1 MDKNTL
7 IGLSLAAAALVGGAV
22 YFQRDVQTAE
32 SALEG
37 KDAFAPELARRVNDV
52 AAVRVVRNSGSY
64 TLKKTGDGWGLAEKG
79 DHPVET
85 STVRKALLVLR
96 DMKRLEKKTA
106 DPAKHAQLDLADPAT
121 DGSKCVRVD
130 LLDQGGATLASVLV
144 GKQLEQKNALS
155 SNRTY
160 ARLAG
165 EDQCWLVSGK
175 AEFFET
181 PTDWLDK
188 KIVEVKRDR
197 VRKVEIVHPDGE
209 RYDISRPDKT
219 TMDFALAAIPE
230 GKEPSYAGAQG
241 SVASALE
248 YVNLDDVAP
257 VASIDFSTGAGPVA
271 TFTTFDGVVVQVT
284 TKDQD
289 GKSWARFEAR
299 YEAPAETTQGPAPDA
314 PEGQPAPEDPAKMA
328 EAARAEV
335 EKLQK
340 KLSGWAYQISSYSRA
355 NFGKKIAEVLKDK
368 APAPS
373 PGQGGVEGGG
383 EGAPLESG
391 LGGEDKPFIIPDTL
405 PKEIQDQIKA
415 HQESLGNKVQIGGGK
430 PAEGAIPEGS
440 HVHEDGTVHQG
451 SHDGH
456 DQDGHD
462 HDAPKG
468 EPEHPVDDAQTKP
481 QR

>member
-1 MDKNTL
+1 MDKKTL

-22 YFQRDVQTAE
+22 YFQRDAETTE

-37 KDAFAPELARRVNDV
+37 KDSLAPELARRVNEV
-52 AAVRVVRNSGSY
+52 AEVRVVRNSGSY
-64 TLKKTGDGWGLAEKG
+64 TLKKAGDGWGLAEKG
-79 DHPVET
+79 GHPVET

-106 DPAKHAQLDLADPAT
+106 DPARHAQLDLADPAA
-121 DGSKCVRVD
+121 DGSKCVRID
-130 LLDQGGATLASVLV
+130 LLDAAGATMASVLV
-144 GKQLEQKNALS
+144 GKQLDQKNALS

-175 AEFFET
+175 AEFFESSV
-181 PTDWLDK
+181 DWLEK

-209 RYDISRPDKT
+209 RFDISRPDKAT
-219 TMDFALAAIPE
+219 SDFALAEIPE
-230 GKEPSYAGAQG
+230 GKEPSYAGAPG
-241 SVASALE
+241 AVASALE
-248 YVNLDDVAP
+248 WVNLEDVAP
-257 VASIDFSTGAGPVA
+257 VASIDFATGAGPVA

-299 YEAPAETTQGPAPDA
+299 YEAPAEAAQGPAPA
-314 PEGQPAPEDPAKMA
+314 PAEGQPAPEDPAKVA

-335 EKLQK
+335 EKLQA
-340 KLSGWAYQISSYSRA
+340 KLSGWAYQISSYSRS
-355 NFGKKIAEVLKDK
+355 NFGKKKADVLKDK
-368 APAPS
+368 APAGS
-373 PGQGGVEGGG
+373 GEGGG
-383 EGAPLESG
+383 EAAPLDDG
-391 LGGEDKPFIIPDTL
+391 MGGEDKPVIIPDTL

-430 PAEGAIPEGS
+430 PAEGALPEGS
-440 HVHEDGTVHQG
+440 HVHADGTVHQG

-456 DQDGHD
+456 DHATPQ
-462 HDAPKG
+462 G
-468 EPEHPVDDAQTKP
+468 ESKPQADDAGTKP

>member
-1 MDKNTL
+1 MDKKTL

-22 YFQRDVQTAE
+22 YFQRDAQTTE
-32 SALEG
+32 SALAG
-37 KDAFAPELARRVNDV
+37 KDALAPVLEKRVNDV

-64 TLKKTGDGWGLAEKG
+64 TLKKVGDGWGLAEKG

-106 DPAKHAQLDLADPAT
+106 DPAKHAQLDLADPKA
-121 DGSKCVRVD
+121 DGSKCVQID
-130 LLDQGGATLASVLV
+130 LLDAGGATLASVLV
-144 GKQLEQKNALS
+144 GKQLDQKNALS

-165 EDQCWLVSGK
+165 EDQCWLVAGK
-175 AEFFET
+175 AEFFES
-181 PTDWLDK
+181 PVDWLEK

-197 VRKVEIVHPDGE
+197 VQKVEILHPDGE
-209 RYDISRPDKT
+209 RYDISRPDKAT
-219 TMDFALAAIPE
+219 SDFALAEIPE
-230 GKEPSYAGAQG
+230 GKEPSYAGAAG
-241 SVASALE
+241 AVASALE
-248 YVNLDDVAP
+248 WVNLEDVAP
-257 VASIDFSTGAGPVA
+257 IASIDFSDGAGPVA

-299 YEAPAETTQGPAPDA
+299 YEAPAATAQGPAPA
-314 PEGQPAPEDPAKMA
+314 PAEGQPAPEDPAKAA

-340 KLSGWAYQISSYSRA
+340 KLSGWAYQISSYSRS
-355 NFGKKIAEVLKDK
+355 NFGKKKSDVLKDK
-368 APAPS
+368 AQAAGSGEHGDEVAPLDA
-373 PGQGGVEGGG
+373 GAGG
-383 EGAPLESG
+383 EGQPM
-391 LGGEDKPFIIPDTL
+391 IIPDSL

-415 HQESLGNKVQIGGGK
+415 HQESLGNEVQIGGGK
-430 PAEGAIPEGS
+430 PAEGALPEGS
-440 HVHEDGTVHQG
+440 HVHADGTVHQG

-456 DQDGHD
+456 DH
-462 HDAPKG
+462 AT
-468 EPEHPVDDAQTKP
+468 PEGGSTPPADDAGADP
-481 QR
+481 RR